1 MRFRPPR
8 GWPGFLWRLA
18 AAFAVLLAPWPGLSA
33 FFSEKVAEAGNAFA
47 SIAAAV
53 AGISPEIHFVA
64 GEYPEHPWWAR
75 LAVENVFTTASFEVP
90 VDTRTVVYIRLAVF
104 VAMLA
109 AWPIAVTRRAARA
122 VALGL
127 GLLVATIGIS
137 LLAPILQ
144 ALGLV
149 KVLALGRLTQS
160 ALSVGILT
168 LDTYPS
174 MAFAVPGLVGWLTLL
189 LARTSSIPVPAEPL
203 GRRSPVGREGPG
215 ANIS

>member
-1 MRFRPPR
+1 
-8 GWPGFLWRLA
+8 LRLA
-18 AAFAVLLAPWPGLSA
+18 AAFVVLLAPWPGLSA
-33 FFSEKVAEAGNAFA
+33 FSSEKVAQAGNAFA
-47 SIAAAV
+47 SMVAAV

-64 GEYPEHPWWAR
+64 GEYPEHPWWVR
-75 LAVENVFTTASFEVP
+75 LAVQNVFTTASFEVP

-104 VAMLA
+104 VAMLV
-109 AWPIAVTRRAARA
+109 AWPIAATRRGAKA

-127 GLLVATIGIS
+127 ALLAGTIGIS

-174 MAFAVPGLVGWLTLL
+174 MAFAIPGLVGWLTLL
-189 LARTSSIPVPAEPL
+189 LARTSSIAAPAEAFR
-203 GRRSPVGREGPG
+203 RRSTVKRTGRG
-215 ANIS
+215 ANYS